1 MHEPRPSAALGAF
14 HHVTLGVTDLDAAV
28 AFWAGN
34 FGLTT
39 RARRE
44 GPDAGLGALWEI
56 PGDAIRRQA
65 LLQTPGATAGALHL
79 VEFVA
84 PDPAVREGAR
94 VYDRLPKNID
104 LYTRDLDTR
113 LAELEAAGHRF
124 RAPPAAMTAGR
135 HVFREAQM
143 PGPDGVNV
151 VVIEAIGPGYDDV
164 PLSPRGF
171 AGAGPLVTIVP
182 DVRAEGRFYQDL
194 LGLAMTLDLQLG
206 GPAIERAVGL
216 PAGASLDLQ
225 VFGDPDQPLGR
236 IEAIEYG
243 QVAGDDLYPRARPPA
258 RGILHATWR
267 IPGLDELR
275 TRLASAGVAVT
286 EQGPVTPLFGAGE
299 VISFRSPAGFRI
311 EVQAGR

>member
-1 MHEPRPSAALGAF
+1 MPEPRPAAALGAF
-14 HHVTLGVTDLDAAV
+14 HHVTLGVTDLDETV

-44 GPDAGLGALWEI
+44 GPDAGLGRLWNI
-56 PGDAIRRQA
+56 PGEAIRRQA
-65 LLQTPGATAGALHL
+65 LLHTPRAMVGALHL

-84 PDPAVREGAR
+84 PDPPVREGAR

-104 LYTRDLDTR
+104 LYTRDLATR
-113 LAELEAAGHRF
+113 FAELEAAGHRF
-124 RAPPAAMTAGR
+124 RAPPAAMTAGQ

-151 VVIEAIGPGYDDV
+151 VVIEAIGPGYDV

-182 DVRAEGRFYQDL
+182 DVRAEGRFYQEV
-194 LGLAMTLDLQLG
+194 LGLGMTLDLQLG

-216 PAGASLDLQ
+216 PPGATLDLQ
-225 VFGDPDQPLGR
+225 VFGDPHEPLGR

-243 QVAGDDLYPRARPPA
+243 QVEGDDLYPRARPPA

-275 TRLASAGVAVT
+275 ARLASAGVALT
-286 EQGPVTPLFGAGE
+286 EHGPVTALFGAGE
-299 VISFRSPAGFRI
+299 MISFRSPAGFRI
-311 EVQAGR
+311 EVQAGA